1 MSDPHNLRP
10 WYSRLPLTAMI
21 LAAPFAFIALCGDQW
36 LPEQSTF
43 ATLAKHKQKPQLHVS
58 QENGR
63 TLLHATSWLSW
74 PPLSFDRCDLQP
86 VKKPRIGICF
96 SGSTGH
102 ATLVEANIEQLVQ
115 IGLANTEPT
124 AGRWIG
130 EGQRYLW
137 GQMLIETKPQLQ
149 VSTIPAPLNELDLP
163 RSQRPQLVTLSP
175 DEELALWIEKRP
187 TSEPGVHLLITRT
200 QSGRVE
206 NELTVQHPALLAQL
220 RDPDVAP
227 WLVRR
232 LQRLQAL
239 EELHQREQQQAAD
252 QPEASDSI
260 RE

>member
-43 ATLAKHKQKPQLHVS
+43 ATLAKHKQKPQLHLS
-58 QENGR
+58 QEDGR

-96 SGSTGH
+96 SGNTGH

-115 IGLANTEPT
+115 IGLTHAEPAN
-124 AGRWIG
+124 GRWIG
-130 EGQRYLW
+130 QGRHYLLGQT
-137 GQMLIETKPQLQ
+137 LIYTEPQLQ
-149 VSTIPAPLNELDLP
+149 VSTLPAPLEELDLP

-175 DEELALWIEKRP
+175 DEALALWIDQRP
-187 TSEPGVHLLITRT
+187 SAEPGVHVLITRT
-200 QSGRVE
+200 LSGHLE
-206 NELTVQHPALLAQL
+206 SELTVQHPALVSQL
-220 RDPDVAP
+220 RDPDIAP

-232 LQRLQAL
+232 LQHIQAQ
-239 EELHQREQQQAAD
+239 EELHQREQQVAD
-252 QPEASDSI
+252 EPATPDSV